1 MSRRQSKPSQNL
13 KKVNILEFGD
23 YIWNH
28 HEKFIQISTNM
39 PGISLEI
46 CEILRILRNKTIF
59 VWMVK
64 PMAAC
69 VQSINIPEIQY
80 TNSLIVYYVS

>member
-1 MSRRQSKPSQNL
+1 MRVQTTGKKIVKNSKNL
-13 KKVNILEFGD
+13 EIIEFHD

-39 PGISLEI
+39 PSIGL
-46 CEILRILRNKTIF
+46 EILRILNKFEKRNNF

-69 VQSINIPEIQY
+69 KSI
-80 TNSLIVYYVS
+80 TIVRSY